1 MNQVCLALSVE
12 HLDVGI
18 CTGWT
23 RDCLRT
29 LEFAAL
35 SLGLPFEGDCPTTAI
50 DALVIGDI
58 VVIDREPLGTM
69 VNLLEH
75 QDLAS

>member
-1 MNQVCLALSVE
+1 MDQVRLALSVK

-18 CTGWT
+18 HTGWT
-23 RDCLRT
+23 SDRFRT

-50 DALVIGDI
+50 DSLVIDDI
-58 VVIDREPLGTM
+58 VVIDREPLATM
-69 VNLLEH
+69 VNLLKH
-75 QDLAS
+75 